1 MHNVYYKHLILGD
14 AQVSARRAKV
24 LFFFFF
30 YIKTLGQLILMKQ
43 CIFCLPHTQSSSKL
57 VPCIRY
63 AWISCS
69 ACMFYCGGWYDIVAH
84 AGIWNTYNIFASSTE
99 NSINII
105 IKTVALLPLVY
116 VILGCVSWSR
126 HHRPGAPQCWT
137 DDLRGEC
144 VNNGQSSRWNVN
156 WKYKINRAAAKE
168 LFILL

>member
-14 AQVSARRAKV
+14 AQVPREVKV
-24 LFFFFF
+24 LFFFFLYKNVRTIDSNETV
-30 YIKTLGQLILMKQ
+30 YI
-43 CIFCLPHTQSSSKL
+43 LP
-57 VPCIRY
+57 
-63 AWISCS
+63 A
-69 ACMFYCGGWYDIVAH
+69 AH
-84 AGIWNTYNIFASSTE
+84 AVLFQARAMYQIRMNIMLRVYVLLWGLVRYCSTRRYLKYLYNIFASSTE

-156 WKYKINRAAAKE
+156 WKYKINRG
-168 LFILL
+168 LL